1 MAGKGSRRRRS
12 SPSVKPVR
20 ESISMPSLRTLLM
33 GGGFAV
39 LALLAARNGAG
50 HVLANP
56 APDTALRIDGTNGRA
71 LANKATALLMR
82 EDISET
88 VSESAAL
95 SHRALIHDPLN
106 PEAARN
112 MGVEAAARE
121 KFDLSSR
128 WIALS
133 SEISRRDIVTQA
145 MIFAEASQRNDP
157 GLTIQSADILMRQS
171 SDSWPGVTKS
181 LVKKIADPAFVPPL
195 IRTLSRNPTWRG
207 PFLSAMGS
215 TVHPL
220 DRARQVLEG
229 VARSPYPPR
238 TEEVTTYL
246 IRLEEQADAKTMWL
260 QWVLLGGKP
269 YASQLLRDG
278 ELNGLNAPW
287 PYVWR
292 LFPRDDVVSELAPRP
307 MGKGKALYVSYDG
320 RKVVNF
326 AQQKLNLAAGDYFLL
341 FETLAEQQAGAEIAF
356 AGIKCGLISSG
367 HVIAKS
373 QFKSNEEDWAKAA
386 LRFVVPAGCDG
397 QYLWFGTEYTPR
409 GEGASYWIDNVRIVP
424 AHR

>member
-1 MAGKGSRRRRS
+1 
-12 SPSVKPVR
+12 
-20 ESISMPSLRTLLM
+20 MPSLRTLLM

-215 TVHPL
+215 AVNPL

-229 VARSPYPPR
+229 VARSPYPPK

-246 IRLEEQADAKTMWL
+246 IRLEEQADAKTMWQ

-292 LFPRDDVVSELAPRP
+292 LFPKDDVVSELAPRP

-373 QFKSNEEDWAKAA
+373 QFKSNEEDWAKSA